1 MKLYIFWSICLVCL
15 SAPLVEDDNEVM
27 EKKEEKTL
35 TMESFDSYLD
45 MIKMFRGMLPQD
57 LMTTIDNL
65 NLTEKG
71 ELLSFMSD
79 WYNGR
84 IKKPENKAEIVEL
97 LQEKLPTVYDKISHL
112 NTTFYTK
119 FQKLKPETQELLRS
133 WRDKAVSLEG
143 ETPAES
149 AAKRL
154 QMLRDVALSVQTMNN
169 ETKEDIRSQFP
180 TAVNLTEGFGFT
192 VLTTLAMIAQKIMES
207 FSSVVGGATAAP
219 QDCPI
224 PVS

>member
-97 LQEKLPTVYDKISHL
+97 LQEKLPTVYDKISYL

-133 WRDKAVSLEG
+133 VS
-143 ETPAES
+143 THES
-149 AAKRL
+149 T
-154 QMLRDVALSVQTMNN
+154 ST
-169 ETKEDIRSQFP
+169 S
-180 TAVNLTEGFGFT
+180 
-192 VLTTLAMIAQKIMES
+192 
-207 FSSVVGGATAAP
+207 
-219 QDCPI
+219 
-224 PVS
+224 